1 MSLNEL
7 LIFTEG
13 GLIFTLPFGGILGS
27 YTRMAAIILKVLSFK
42 RIFKALSTCGS
53 HLFLVFLYY
62 GTIAGVSYFPS
73 SGNAKHKDIIA
84 ALVYMVVT
92 PMLNPFIYSLRDKDM
107 KHAPQKIFRTKDT
120 TWCPKCIL
128 SVTVTPGGSKICLL

>member
-1 MSLNEL
+1 MSLN
-7 LIFTEG
+7 EG

-62 GTIAGVSYFPS
+62 GTIAGVYYFPS
-73 SGNAKHKDIIA
+73 SGNTKHKDITV

-92 PMLNPFIYSLRDKDM
+92 PMLNPFIYSLRNKDM
-107 KHAPQKIFRTKDT
+107 K
-120 TWCPKCIL
+120 
-128 SVTVTPGGSKICLL
+128 